1 MKEAALALLET
12 ITFVDFVQMKLSTDA
27 TAHGSSC
34 VRGTTSNKRK
44 LENFIYGLEA
54 GGSTCGKCGFTKSFD
69 IFQASTT
76 SQSTSGCERIISF
89 LTDGI
94 MNQKNWVDG
103 WMTDKISQL
112 TGPAPH
118 IFTYA
123 LGSGAG
129 RDTSK
134 TGM

>member
-1 MKEAALALLET
+1 MDQSWFTVLPLINVNWK
-12 ITFVDFVQMKLSTDA
+12 ILSTVF
-27 TAHGSSC
+27 GS
-34 VRGTTSNKRK
+34 RR
-44 LENFIYGLEA
+44 
-54 GGSTCGKCGFTKSFD
+54 STCGKCGFTKSFD

-123 LGSGAG
+123 LGSGAETEIPAKLACKYNG
-129 RDTSK
+129 WFTK
-134 TGM
+134 IEKKILPH